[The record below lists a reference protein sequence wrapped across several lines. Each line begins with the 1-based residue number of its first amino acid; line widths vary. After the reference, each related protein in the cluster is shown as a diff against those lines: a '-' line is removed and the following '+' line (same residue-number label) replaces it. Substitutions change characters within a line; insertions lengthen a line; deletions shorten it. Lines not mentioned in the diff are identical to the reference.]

1 MIGIEKF
8 NKMDLRVGTIEK
20 VEEFPDAKQ
29 PAYKLYI
36 NFGEFG
42 NKWSSAQI
50 TKNYSIESLYG
61 KQIIAAMNLG
71 NKKIGSFVSEVLVMG
86 VDDMNSN
93 VVLLEPSTKIE
104 NGAKVNY

>member
-8 NKMDLRVGTIEK
+8 NKMELRVGTIEK

-50 TKNYSIESLYG
+50 TKNYSIEDLYG

-71 NKKIGSFVSEVLVMG
+71 NKRIGSFVSEVLVMG
-86 VDDMNSN
+86 VDDNNSN

-104 NGAKVNY
+104 NGAKVN

>member
-8 NKMDLRVGTIEK
+8 NKMELRVGTIEK

-50 TKNYSIESLYG
+50 TKNYSIEDLYG

-71 NKKIGSFVSEVLVMG
+71 NKRIGSFVSEVLVMG
-86 VDDMNSN
+86 VDDNNSH

-104 NGAKVNY
+104 NGAKVN

>member
-8 NKMDLRVGTIEK
+8 NKMELRVGTIEK

-42 NKWSSAQI
+42 NKSSSAQI
-50 TKNYSIESLYG
+50 TKNYSIEDLYG
-61 KQIIAAMNLG
+61 KQIIAATNLG
-71 NKKIGSFVSEVLVMG
+71 NKRIGSFVSEVLVMG
-86 VDDMNSN
+86 VDDNNSN

-104 NGAKVNY
+104 NGAKVN

>member
-8 NKMDLRVGTIEK
+8 NKMELRVGTIEK

-36 NFGEFG
+36 NFGAFG

-50 TKNYSIESLYG
+50 IKNYSIEDLYG

-71 NKKIGSFVSEVLVMG
+71 NKRIGSFVSEVLVMG
-86 VDDMNSN
+86 VDDNNSN

-104 NGAKVNY
+104 NGAKVN

>member
-8 NKMDLRVGTIEK
+8 NKMELRVGTIEK

-50 TKNYSIESLYG
+50 TKNYSIENLYG

-71 NKKIGSFVSEVLVMG
+71 NKRIGSFVSEVLVMG
-86 VDDMNSN
+86 VDDNNSN
-93 VVLLEPSTKIE
+93 VVLLEPGTKIE
-104 NGAKVNY
+104 NGAKVN

>member
-1 MIGIEKF
+1 MIGIKEF
-8 NKMDLRVGTIEK
+8 NKMDLRVGTIEQAEK
-20 VEEFPDAKQ
+20 FPGAKQ

-50 TKNYSIESLYG
+50 TKNYSIEDLCG

-71 NKKIGSFVSEVLVMG
+71 NKRIGSFVSEVLVIG
-86 VDDMNSN
+86 VDDNNSN
-93 VVLLEPSTKIE
+93 VVLLEPNTKIE
-104 NGAKVNY
+104 NGAKVN

>member
-1 MIGIEKF
+1 
-8 NKMDLRVGTIEK
+8 MDLRVGTIEK

-42 NKWSSAQI
+42 NKSSSAQI
-50 TKNYSIESLYG
+50 TKNYSIEDLYG

-71 NKKIGSFVSEVLVMG
+71 NKRIGSFVSEVLVMG
-86 VDDMNSN
+86 VDDNNSN

-104 NGAKVNY
+104 NGAKVN

>member
-8 NKMDLRVGTIEK
+8 NKMEFRVGTIEK

-50 TKNYSIESLYG
+50 TKNYSIEDLCG

-71 NKKIGSFVSEVLVMG
+71 NKRIGSFVSEVLVMG
-86 VDDMNSN
+86 VDDNNSN
-93 VVLLEPSTKIE
+93 VVLLEPGTKIE
-104 NGAKVNY
+104 NGAKVN

>member
-1 MIGIEKF
+1 
-8 NKMDLRVGTIEK
+8 MDIRVGTIEK

-50 TKNYSIESLYG
+50 TKNYSIEDLCG

-71 NKKIGSFVSEVLVMG
+71 NKRIGSFVSEVLVMG
-86 VDDMNSN
+86 VDDNNSN

-104 NGAKVNY
+104 NGAKVN

>member
-1 MIGIEKF
+1 MIGIKEF
-8 NKMDLRVGTIEK
+8 NKMDLRVGTIEQAEK
-20 VEEFPDAKQ
+20 FSGAKQ

-36 NFGEFG
+36 NFGEYG

-50 TKNYSIESLYG
+50 TKNYSIEDLCG

-71 NKKIGSFVSEVLVMG
+71 NKRIGSFVSEVLVMG
-86 VDDMNSN
+86 VDDNNSN

-104 NGAKVNY
+104 NGAKVN

>member
-1 MIGIEKF
+1 MIGIKEF
-8 NKMDLRVGTIEK
+8 NKMDLWVGTIEQAEK
-20 VEEFPDAKQ
+20 FPGAKQ

-50 TKNYSIESLYG
+50 TKNYSIEDLCG

-71 NKKIGSFVSEVLVMG
+71 NKRIGSFVSEVLVMG
-86 VDDMNSN
+86 VDDNNSN

-104 NGAKVNY
+104 NGAKVN

>member
-8 NKMDLRVGTIEK
+8 NKIELRVGTIEK
-20 VEEFPDAKQ
+20 AEEFPDAKQ

-50 TKNYSIESLYG
+50 TKNYSIEDLYS

-71 NKKIGSFVSEVLVMG
+71 NKRIGSFVSEVLVMG
-86 VDDMNSN
+86 VDDNNSN

-104 NGAKVNY
+104 NGAKVN

>member
-8 NKMDLRVGTIEK
+8 NKMELRVGTIEK

-50 TKNYSIESLYG
+50 TKNYSIENLYG

-71 NKKIGSFVSEVLVMG
+71 NKRIGSFVSEVLVMG
-86 VDDMNSN
+86 VDDNNSN

-104 NGAKVNY
+104 NGAKVN

>member
-8 NKMDLRVGTIEK
+8 NKMELRVGTIEK

-29 PAYKLYI
+29 TAYKLYI

-50 TKNYSIESLYG
+50 TKNYSIEDLYG

-71 NKKIGSFVSEVLVMG
+71 NKRIGSFVSEVLVMG
-86 VDDMNSN
+86 VDDNNSH
-93 VVLLEPSTKIE
+93 VVLLEPSTEIE
-104 NGAKVNY
+104 NGAKVN

>member
-104 NGAKVNY
+104 NGAKVN

>member
-1 MIGIEKF
+1 MIGIKEF
-8 NKMDLRVGTIEK
+8 NKIDLRVGTIEQA
-20 VEEFPDAKQ
+20 ENFPGAKQ

-50 TKNYSIESLYG
+50 TKNYSIEDLCG
-61 KQIIAAMNLG
+61 KQIIAAMNIG
-71 NKKIGSFVSEVLVMG
+71 NKRIGSFVSEVLVMG
-86 VDDMNSN
+86 VDDNNSN

-104 NGAKVNY
+104 NGAKVN

>member
-50 TKNYSIESLYG
+50 TKNYSIESLYS

-71 NKKIGSFVSEVLVMG
+71 NKRIGSFVSEVLVMG
-86 VDDMNSN
+86 VDDNNSH
-93 VVLLEPSTKIE
+93 VVLLEPSTEIE
-104 NGAKVNY
+104 NGAKVN

>member
-8 NKMDLRVGTIEK
+8 NKMELRVGTIEK

-50 TKNYSIESLYG
+50 TKNYSIEDLYG

-71 NKKIGSFVSEVLVMG
+71 NKRIGSFVSEVLVMG
-86 VDDMNSN
+86 VDDNNSN
-93 VVLLEPSTKIE
+93 VVLLEPGTKIE
-104 NGAKVNY
+104 NGAKVN

>member
-50 TKNYSIESLYG
+50 TKNYSIEDLCG

-71 NKKIGSFVSEVLVMG
+71 NKRIGSFVSEVLVMG
-86 VDDMNSN
+86 VDDNNSN

-104 NGAKVNY
+104 NGAKVN

>member
-8 NKMDLRVGTIEK
+8 NKMELRVGTIEK

-42 NKWSSAQI
+42 NKWSSAQV
-50 TKNYSIESLYG
+50 TKNYSIEDLYG

-71 NKKIGSFVSEVLVMG
+71 NKRIGSFVSEVLVMG
-86 VDDMNSN
+86 VDDNNSN
-93 VVLLEPSTKIE
+93 VVLLVPGTKIE
-104 NGAKVNY
+104 NGAKVN

>member
-1 MIGIEKF
+1 MICIEKF

-42 NKWSSAQI
+42 NKSSSAQI
-50 TKNYSIESLYG
+50 TKNYSIEDLYG

-71 NKKIGSFVSEVLVMG
+71 NKRIGSFVSEVLVMG
-86 VDDMNSN
+86 VDDNNSN

-104 NGAKVNY
+104 NGAKVN